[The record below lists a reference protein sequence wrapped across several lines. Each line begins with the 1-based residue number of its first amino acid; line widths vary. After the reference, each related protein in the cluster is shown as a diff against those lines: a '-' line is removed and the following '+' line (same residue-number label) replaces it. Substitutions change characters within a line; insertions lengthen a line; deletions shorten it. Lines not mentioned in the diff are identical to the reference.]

1 MEIKKTPKANLENKK
16 GLFLEIGLIIS
27 LSLCIL
33 MFSLS
38 QKEKVVVTM
47 TDDVAIVEQEIV
59 EITRQE
65 EPPKAPQAKT
75 ISVSADILRV
85 VKDDAKITT
94 NIDFTEFSDDLAV
107 EVAAAAAPVEEEVV
121 EEEEIFLIAETMPT
135 FEGGDLNTF
144 RKWVQERL
152 KYPVVAQ
159 ENNIQGRVVVTF
171 VVGKDGNVGR
181 VQVLASP
188 DKSLSDE
195 AVRVIES
202 SPKWTP
208 GKQRGNPVQIR
219 FNLPVEFKIQ

>member
-27 LSLCIL
+27 LGLCIL

-47 TDDVAIVEQEIV
+47 VEDAAIIETEMV

-75 ISVSADILRV
+75 ISVTADILRV

-107 EVAAAAAPVEEEVV
+107 DVAPAAPVEEEVV

-171 VVGKDGNVGR
+171 VVGKDGSVGR
-181 VQVLASP
+181 IQVLASP
-188 DKSLSDE
+188 DKSLGEE

>member
-1 MEIKKTPKANLENKK
+1 MEIKKTPKADLENKK
-16 GLFLEIGLIIS
+16 GLFLEIGLIVA
-27 LSLCIL
+27 LGLCIL

-38 QKEKVVVTM
+38 QKEKVVITM
-47 TDDVAIVEQEIV
+47 VEDAAIVEQEIV
-59 EITRQE
+59 EITRHE
-65 EPPKAPQAKT
+65 EPPKAPQTKT
-75 ISVSADILRV
+75 ISVTADILRV
-85 VKDDAKITT
+85 VTDDAKITT
-94 NIDFTEFSDDLAV
+94 AIDFSEFSEDLEI
-107 EVAAAAAPVEEEVV
+107 EVAPTTVEEEVV

-144 RKWVQERL
+144 RQWVQSRL
-152 KYPVVAQ
+152 KYPIVAQ

-171 VVGKDGNVGR
+171 VVGKDGSVTR

-188 DKSLSDE
+188 DKSLGEE

>member
-27 LSLCIL
+27 LGLCIV

-47 TDDVAIVEQEIV
+47 VEDSQIIETEIV

-75 ISVSADILRV
+75 ISVTADILRV

-94 NIDFTEFSDDLAV
+94 NIDFTEFSDELAV
-107 EVAAAAAPVEEEVV
+107 DVAPAAPVEEEVV

-135 FEGGDLNTF
+135 FNGGDLNVF

-171 VVGKDGNVGR
+171 VVGKDGSVGR

-188 DKSLSDE
+188 DKSLGEE

>member
-1 MEIKKTPKANLENKK
+1 MEIKKTPKADLENKK
-16 GLFLEIGLIIS
+16 GLFLEIGLIFA
-27 LSLCIL
+27 LGVCIL
-33 MFSLS
+33 MFSWS
-38 QKEKVVVTM
+38 QKEKVVVKM

-65 EPPKAPQAKT
+65 EPPKAPETKT
-75 ISVSADILRV
+75 ISVTADILRV

-94 NIDFTEFSDDLAV
+94 NIDFSEFSEDLGV
-107 EVAAAAAPVEEEVV
+107 EVAPAKVVEETV
-121 EEEEIFLIAETMPT
+121 EEEEIFLIAETMPS

-144 RKWVQERL
+144 RQWVQSRL
-152 KYPVVAQ
+152 KYPIVAQ

-171 VVGKDGNVGR
+171 VVGKDGSISR

-188 DKSLSDE
+188 DKSLGEE
-195 AVRVIES
+195 AIRVIQS

>member
-121 EEEEIFLIAETMPT
+121 EEEEI
-135 FEGGDLNTF
+135 
-144 RKWVQERL
+144 
-152 KYPVVAQ
+152 
-159 ENNIQGRVVVTF
+159 
-171 VVGKDGNVGR
+171 
-181 VQVLASP
+181 S
-188 DKSLSDE
+188 
-195 AVRVIES
+195 
-202 SPKWTP
+202 
-208 GKQRGNPVQIR
+208 
-219 FNLPVEFKIQ
+219 

>member
-27 LSLCIL
+27 LGLCIV

-47 TDDVAIVEQEIV
+47 VEDSQIIETEIV

-75 ISVSADILRV
+75 ISVTADILRV

-94 NIDFTEFSDDLAV
+94 NIDFTEFSDELAV
-107 EVAAAAAPVEEEVV
+107 DVAPAAPVEEVV

-135 FEGGDLNTF
+135 FNGGDLNVF

-171 VVGKDGNVGR
+171 VVGKDGSVGR

-188 DKSLSDE
+188 DKSLGEE

>member
-171 VVGKDGNVGR
+171 VVGKEGSVGR

-219 FNLPVEFKIQ
+219 FQPPG

>member
-27 LSLCIL
+27 LGLCIL

-47 TDDVAIVEQEIV
+47 VEDAQIIETEMV

-75 ISVSADILRV
+75 ISVTADILRV

-107 EVAAAAAPVEEEVV
+107 DVAPAAPVEEEVV

-135 FEGGDLNTF
+135 FNGGDLNTF

-171 VVGKDGNVGR
+171 VVGKDGSVGR
-181 VQVLASP
+181 IQVLASP
-188 DKSLSDE
+188 DKSLSEE

>member
-1 MEIKKTPKANLENKK
+1 MEIKKTPKADLENKK
-16 GLFLEIGLIIS
+16 GLFLEIGLIIA
-27 LSLCIL
+27 LGVCIL
-33 MFSLS
+33 MFSWS
-38 QKEKVVVTM
+38 QKEKVVVKM

-75 ISVSADILRV
+75 ISVTADILRV

-94 NIDFTEFSDDLAV
+94 NIDFSEFSEDLGV
-107 EVAAAAAPVEEEVV
+107 EVAPPATVEEEMV

-135 FEGGDLNTF
+135 FEGGDVNSF
-144 RKWVQERL
+144 RTWVQSRL
-152 KYPVVAQ
+152 KYPIVAQ

-171 VVGKDGNVGR
+171 VVGKDGSVGHI
-181 VQVLASP
+181 QVLASP
-188 DKSLSDE
+188 DKSLAAE

-219 FNLPVEFKIQ
+219 INLPVDFQIQ